1 MDLVLVFFLSFFFLY
16 KRDRRKVRTEEGAL
30 GEFYGFSEATHWKV
44 YESSVTLF
52 LGVEE
57 IHE

>member
-1 MDLVLVFFLSFFFLY
+1 M
-16 KRDRRKVRTEEGAL
+16 RTEEGAL